1 MVQFCVNCENMLY
14 QREIDK
20 QLFMC
25 CKNCGYKD
33 KSNDLVIF
41 SKIYNDDTALEDT
54 INNKY
59 IVNDVRLPRTTK
71 KRCPNEKCASRSDAG
86 KQLAVIINLISLIL
100 ISEVTT
106 QSLKIMFS
114 LYKH

>member
-14 QREIDK
+14 PREIDK

-86 KQLAVIINLISLIL
+86 KQMAVI
-100 ISEVTT
+100 ETVKKT
-106 QSLKIMFS
+106 QEKI
-114 LYKH
+114 YICCECHTDWKYT